1 MTDLRRVRGRGQA
14 DLALP
19 GGAGLH
25 TTRGYKRCQG
35 GGVAGAWPGA
45 WPRVSRC
52 RGLEVLCECV
62 DNNVCVLLVVSSVG
76 CTCCSPTSEPL
87 LAPLSCVMPAP
98 GEPRLPRLP
107 RLALSQWTVGS
118 SHFCGHSVSAEVR
131 HQPPH
136 PPGPSPAPPPPP
148 GARAAPACSR

>member
-35 GGVAGAWPGA
+35 GGVAGGVAVQG
-45 WPRVSRC
+45 VGSVC
-52 RGLEVLCECV
+52 VNV

-87 LAPLSCVMPAP
+87 LVPLSCVMPAP

-107 RLALSQWTVGS
+107 RLALSQWRVGS

>member
-35 GGVAGAWPGA
+35 GGLAGGVGGGVAVQGVGS
-45 WPRVSRC
+45 VC
-52 RGLEVLCECV
+52 VNV

-87 LAPLSCVMPAP
+87 LVPLSCVMPAP

-107 RLALSQWTVGS
+107 RLALSQWRVGS